1 MNDDFLNE
9 EFTVD
14 EKMGRKI
21 IEKQTK
27 EIEEWWQFLKELHSD
42 YKLAKRICAD
52 QPRVPFLR
60 RIQIRNF
67 CALVEAQIHV
77 WKLLT
82 KKFHRMLQ
90 AELTDGEISILDEKA
105 YELDDK
111 GNLQERPL
119 HLPTI
124 KNFTFASKIYAKVFH
139 CSKQIDFTKE
149 GWVCVK
155 EIFKVRDRLMHPKF
169 ARGVEV
175 EDDEI
180 ARLGLAEE
188 WFINETRALFE
199 SQEDFEVIIKK
210 KTPSDGL
217 N

>member
-9 EFTVD
+9 DFTVD

-27 EIEEWWQFLKELHSD
+27 EIEEWWQFLKDLHTD
-42 YKLAKRICAD
+42 YKLAKRTCAD
-52 QPRVPFLR
+52 QPKVPFLR

-111 GNLQERPL
+111 GNLQETCYELCQVKSWRSFFLKSFFSVLLSSWVRGWKRFPG
-119 HLPTI
+119 I
-124 KNFTFASKIYAKVFH
+124 GNGVSR
-139 CSKQIDFTKE
+139 CST
-149 GWVCVK
+149 CYPCTALN
-155 EIFKVRDRLMHPKF
+155 RD
-169 ARGVEV
+169 G
-175 EDDEI
+175 
-180 ARLGLAEE
+180 
-188 WFINETRALFE
+188 T
-199 SQEDFEVIIKK
+199 S
-210 KTPSDGL
+210 
-217 N
+217 